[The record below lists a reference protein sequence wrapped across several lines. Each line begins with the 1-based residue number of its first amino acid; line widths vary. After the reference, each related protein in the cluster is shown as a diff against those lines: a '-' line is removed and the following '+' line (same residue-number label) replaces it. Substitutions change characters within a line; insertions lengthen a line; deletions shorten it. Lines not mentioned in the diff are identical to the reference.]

1 MVDTGGWPKYENEGL
16 GVTSLEN
23 EDCSCAA
30 GFPFFGAGTFAGSA
44 KNAYRLLVG
53 SFDFHLHGGIRCLL
67 FVHLMA
73 DTGGWEKHE
82 NEGLAVTSL
91 EYEDRRC
98 ADEGSSKQEDYLKTK
113 CSCLAIS

>member
-1 MVDTGGWPKYENEGL
+1 MRWT
-16 GVTSLEN
+16 
-23 EDCSCAA
+23 A
-30 GFPFFGAGTFAGSA
+30 GFAGSA

-53 SFDFHLHGGIRCLL
+53 SFDFHLYGGIRCLL

-91 EYEDRRC
+91 ENEDRRC

>member
-1 MVDTGGWPKYENEGL
+1 MKNLPPKSIN
-16 GVTSLEN
+16 SLQN
-23 EDCSCAA
+23 LIHIQVSRRRH

-53 SFDFHLHGGIRCLL
+53 SFDFHLYGGIRCLL

-91 EYEDRRC
+91 ENEDRRC

>member
-1 MVDTGGWPKYENEGL
+1 MKNLPPKSIN
-16 GVTSLEN
+16 SLQN
-23 EDCSCAA
+23 LIHIQVSRRRH
-30 GFPFFGAGTFAGSA
+30 GFAGSA

-53 SFDFHLHGGIRCLL
+53 SFDFHLYGGIRCLL

-91 EYEDRRC
+91 ENEDRRC